1 MGRISL
7 ARQPLLPKERERV
20 WSNVCRARVPA
31 HCIVRANQIQVSL
44 SHDNRSMQK
53 YVRSQYVVNAMDVE
67 AALKVAAARL
77 GVAELRDKQREA
89 I

>member
-1 MGRISL
+1 MDN
-7 ARQPLLPKERERV
+7 QPEKHG
-20 WSNVCRARVPA
+20 RARVPA

-53 YVRSQYVVNAMDVE
+53 YVRSQCIVKRVNAMAVE